1 LQSSFL
7 KCLPDPDKGVR
18 TQAAIGI
25 GLLTPFAKSPDVLVT
40 SVLTE
45 VKNVSQE
52 TSLFAFQQIL
62 IHGGS
67 LINPDLLAK
76 SVQNLFSFLESDDE
90 EVRNTAAISVGAY
103 SKFCKNKNFEDL
115 ISQLLSFKSP
125 FAKKHAACV
134 ALKSIIFHSSS
145 KMQPFQE
152 QVISFLLAF
161 FKDEKVLVR
170 QSACETLGKL
180 VLLQFVADTIPDKIV
195 ESFVQLFS
203 DDSSDVK
210 IASLKAIKNL
220 AKQYPYVI
228 SKYLDILVPP
238 LMMRVKEKTFPIKLA
253 AERALL
259 YVLQINSNPSILE
272 QYSKK
277 LSELTSKTLNEYVS
291 KVLVKLEVNSEQ
303 DEEDEEKIE

>member
-1 LQSSFL
+1 
-7 KCLPDPDKGVR
+7 
-18 TQAAIGI
+18 
-25 GLLTPFAKSPDVLVT
+25 
-40 SVLTE
+40 
-45 VKNVSQE
+45 
-52 TSLFAFQQIL
+52 
-62 IHGGS
+62 
-67 LINPDLLAK
+67 
-76 SVQNLFSFLESDDE
+76 
-90 EVRNTAAISVGAY
+90 
-103 SKFCKNKNFEDL
+103 
-115 ISQLLSFKSP
+115 
-125 FAKKHAACV
+125 
-134 ALKSIIFHSSS
+134 
-145 KMQPFQE
+145 MQPFQE

-210 IASLKAIKNL
+210 LASLKAIKNL